1 MAMASIT
8 RHDLDPSVIDVLEA
22 AARRH
27 GTTLEQE
34 AHRLLVAASAQLHH
48 QPAPASSF
56 MERVARWRASVGPQA
71 LDDLA
76 DELEQARD
84 RSLVRIPE
92 EL

>member
-1 MAMASIT
+1 MASIT
-8 RHDLDPSVIDVLEA
+8 IHDLDPSVIDVLEA

-34 AHRLLVAASAQLHH
+34 AHRLLVAASAQLRHE

>member
-1 MAMASIT
+1 MASIT
-8 RHDLDPSVIDVLEA
+8 IQDIDPSVIDALEEA
-22 AARRH
+22 AKRH

-34 AHRLLVAASAQLHH
+34 AHRLLVAASAHLRHE

-76 DELEQARD
+76 AGLEIVER
-84 RSLVRIPE
+84 
-92 EL
+92 